1 LELESVLV
9 DSAAE
14 LDEDPLPLSLA
25 EVVIVSVDDV
35 CTPKDEPGRE
45 VALTTELTVVCI
57 MLLGAA
63 ESDSIEDGEL
73 ETLVSAARAI
83 EERRSVVRI
92 LVRILVCMLMVG
104 YLVGIQ

>member
-1 LELESVLV
+1 
-9 DSAAE
+9 
-14 LDEDPLPLSLA
+14 
-25 EVVIVSVDDV
+25 
-35 CTPKDEPGRE
+35 
-45 VALTTELTVVCI
+45 

-92 LVRILVCMLMVG
+92 LVCILMVG